1 MIDTTKIFPMIQI
14 LIDIAAAVI
23 YAVNF
28 KNTHSPNSILY
39 WLGAALLNI
48 CVTFKF

>member
-14 LIDIAAAVI
+14 LIDIAAAAV

-28 KNTHSPNSILY
+28 KNTHCINNILY

-48 CVTFKF
+48 CVTYKF